1 MEIIEEGKG
10 SMEVEFVR
18 GELSEGMTL
27 LLFMIIKEKNLEEE
41 RFSKFILEREKIKGD
56 SQNKGIRGRSYL
68 NIGSQ

>member
-1 MEIIEEGKG
+1 
-10 SMEVEFVR
+10 MEVEFVR

-27 LLFMIIKEKNLEEE
+27 CFYDNQGKRIMEEE

-56 SQNKGIRGRSYL
+56 SQNKGIRGKSYL